1 MAYSYKQAFMSYM
14 DQEGIKY
21 QDKGEFVVSVTYTGD
36 NLKSIPI
43 MVFFDKDGEGL
54 VQLACWEICN
64 FSEEKQAAGLLCCNQ
79 LNSKYRWVKF
89 YVDNDRDTRAELDAI
104 IDPQTVGQECL
115 ALVRRMVRIVDD
127 AYPTLMAARFA

>member
-1 MAYSYKQAFMSYM
+1 MAFSYKQAFMSYM

-54 VQLACWEICN
+54 VQLVCWEICN

-79 LNSKYRWVKF
+79 LNSKFRWVKF

-104 IDPQTVGQECL
+104 IDPETVGRECL